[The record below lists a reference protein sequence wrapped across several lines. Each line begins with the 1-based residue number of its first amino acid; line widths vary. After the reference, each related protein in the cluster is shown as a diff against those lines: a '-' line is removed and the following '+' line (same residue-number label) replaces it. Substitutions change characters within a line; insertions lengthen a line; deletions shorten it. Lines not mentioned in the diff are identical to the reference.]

1 MQILKTIKKAM
12 SRHRSVVLFTGIAVF
27 LLAATPALAV
37 SLGVSP
43 PSVEFDIPADGNT
56 QVEFVIYNLTG
67 DLQISLEDIPLRVE
81 PEIIPVATGEEGY
94 KVSLTFYGDESL
106 GSQVFE
112 GKIRFLGISGGNVAA
127 GIKVKAIINHIA
139 TGQPLP
145 SAATPAG
152 PEEPAEPAEPAGEAP
167 TPPRPPS
174 APQTE
179 GFPVIPVAG
188 IAAGAAILIT
198 IIVLVVRRRR
208 SWNL

>member
-56 QVEFVIYNLTG
+56 QLEFVIYNFTG

-81 PEIIPVATGEEGY
+81 PEIIPVVTGEEGY

-127 GIKVKAIINHIA
+127 GIKVKATINHIA

-152 PEEPAEPAEPAGEAP
+152 PAEPAGSAP

-188 IAAGAAILIT
+188 IAAGTAIFIT

-208 SWNL
+208 YCNLQN

>member
-37 SLGVSP
+37 SIGLSP

-56 QVEFVIYNLTG
+56 QVEFVIYNFTG

-81 PEIIPVATGEEGY
+81 PEIIPVATGEEGC

-112 GKIRFLGISGGNVAA
+112 GKIRFLGISAGNVAV
-127 GIKVKAIINHIA
+127 GIKVKATINHIA

-152 PEEPAEPAEPAGEAP
+152 PAGPAEPAGSAP

-188 IAAGAAILIT
+188 IAAGAAIFIT
-198 IIVLVVRRRR
+198 IIVLVVRRNRY
-208 SWNL
+208 